1 MGAAASIS
9 DIAELGTEFEA
20 LKEKLQPEEVE
31 ALQKAFD
38 EAELK
43 GKGEGTTKGFVFGTS
58 DPFSLVI
65 PHSLYLKLTFPLTS
79 LYSFIFLLSP
89 PTNLL
94 HHPSHRPSVRPS
106 RRFLHHWC
114 LPQEA
119 GLPYRRRST
128 PLDRERRHGLGLCR
142 PGAEN
147 RRSERAVGRGYWG
160 Y

>member
-65 PHSLYLKLTFPLTS
+65 PHSLYLKLTFPLAS
-79 LYSFIFLLSP
+79 FYSFIFLLSL

-94 HHPSHRPSVRPS
+94 HHPSHRPSV
-106 RRFLHHWC
+106 
-114 LPQEA
+114 QA
-119 GLPYRRRST
+119 IST
-128 PLDRERRHGLGLCR
+128 PLVPAARSWPPLPPAFNSPRSRAPPR
-142 PGAEN
+142 PRTLSTG
-147 RRSERAVGRGYWG
+147 S
-160 Y
+160 